1 MKNFHKLRGF
11 IMYQFLASFVIVL
24 ICTLISSAVSYQVLR
39 EEMSQWLIDN
49 NNKVLEQY
57 SETIDT
63 LIASNSNEVY
73 KQILNDIS
81 MVESMKYYLYFPLKD
96 NIMDTLKI
104 NKYLSSIKESN
115 QLIQSVGI
123 FYVDNNLLI
132 SSDKIRYD
140 LFYEYRRK
148 ELQLYSDVLNA
159 SSKRKNS
166 FYNIADQSTLCMMR
180 PIVSGGKINA
190 LFVIN
195 YSLGGL
201 RERLRNV
208 LPSDFGN
215 FFVVDSDNT
224 VIFDIDG
231 VNAAENLFNNSVYAR
246 VFSEPYGVNTYSVEI
261 EGEPSIVSY
270 KNYGEGSGNLYQ

>member
-1 MKNFHKLRGF
+1 
-11 IMYQFLASFVIVL
+11 MYQFLASFVIVL